1 MPLYPV
7 NSSDRRPG
15 TEDSLATDPFSE
27 QESGKNSLISLL
39 MGGAEIPELKEMP
52 IEVLSGYTGYQNG
65 SQQLENILVNPVS
78 PQRENDDFMLHLVE
92 EIIKMN
98 QGMMEINGDDEK
110 LITMISLVFPMEK
123 RRTVHYQSTTA

>member
-1 MPLYPV
+1 
-7 NSSDRRPG
+7 
-15 TEDSLATDPFSE
+15 
-27 QESGKNSLISLL
+27 
-39 MGGAEIPELKEMP
+39 MP

-98 QGMMEINGDDEK
+98 RGMMEINADDEK
-110 LITMISLVFPMEK
+110 LITMVSLILPMEK
-123 RRTVHYQSTTA
+123 RRTAHYQSTTA